1 MKIAASSASFARAI
15 AEGRL
20 TQLEWLDL
28 CANELEVDGA
38 VFDVAHFPRTD
49 PEYLA
54 QVKKLAV
61 DLGLSVA
68 AILAGDLFSDA
79 GDAHLELA
87 LALGAPL
94 AVAGAA
100 AASAEPAAWGVFTQ
114 AVRARAASGKRLGVT
129 IAVRNA
135 PETLCAS
142 ESDLR
147 RLAKDVDSAWLRF
160 APDPATFAG
169 SDDPATLL
177 PKTVLVFHAIEDLPA
192 FATPSDASA
201 PALVTALARF
211 RGFVVLENADPSAA
225 PAAYHQA
232 LERFAAL
239 RATALAAGLTS

>member
-1 MKIAASSASFARAI
+1 MKIAASSASFARAL

-49 PEYLA
+49 PQYLA

-68 AILAGDLFSDA
+68 AIAAGDLFSDA

-87 LALGAPL
+87 LALGAPI
-94 AVAGAA
+94 AVAGAP
-100 AASAEPAAWGVFTQ
+100 AASEDPTAWGTFAE

-129 IAVRNA
+129 LAVRNA

-160 APDPATFAG
+160 ALDPAARGG
-169 SDDPATLL
+169 SDDPSTLL
-177 PKTVLVFHAIEDLPA
+177 PKTVLAFHAIEELA
-192 FATPSDASA
+192 SFATPSDTSA
-201 PALVTALARF
+201 PAFIAALARF
-211 RGFVVLENADPSAA
+211 RAFVVLETADPWA
-225 PAAYHQA
+225 PPGAYHQA

-239 RATALAAGLTS
+239 RAKTLTAAD